1 MLSKPQLTL
10 VGVYSRS
17 SQKAIYSILIKYAS
31 ILTVLVSLVGYFMM
45 CKFWDYRSIVYYNI
59 ELWLVEEYSS
69 SSQKAIF
76 SSSNKPVF
84 WQCGFSCMFK
94 YSKEEVNCVLVQ
106 FFHPGSPLKAN
117 FAQEDHKNFA
127 TFSSFSFLTQSEGGT
142 SWKEGKHEII
152 PLLPF
157 YSI

>member
-1 MLSKPQLTL
+1 M
-10 VGVYSRS
+10 
-17 SQKAIYSILIKYAS
+17 
-31 ILTVLVSLVGYFMM
+31 
-45 CKFWDYRSIVYYNI
+45 
-59 ELWLVEEYSS
+59 ELWLVGEYSS

-84 WQCGFSCMFK
+84 WQRGFSCIFK
-94 YSKEEVNCVLVQ
+94 YSKEDEDCEVVQ
-106 FFHPGSPLKAN
+106 VQPGSPLKAK

-142 SWKEGKHEII
+142 SWKERRHEII

-157 YSI
+157 YSISRYWISTCNLMNFNKINAVLQSWAVVYNTYNHELYSL